1 MHPRMFEATQPMF
14 NPERARNI
22 NNLLA
27 RSG

>member
-1 MHPRMFEATQPMF
+1 MFEATQPMF